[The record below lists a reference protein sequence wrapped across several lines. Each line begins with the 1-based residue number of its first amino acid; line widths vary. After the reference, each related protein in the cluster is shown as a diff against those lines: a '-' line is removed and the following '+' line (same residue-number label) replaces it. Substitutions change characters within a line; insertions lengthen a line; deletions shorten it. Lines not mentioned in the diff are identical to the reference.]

1 MPLKL
6 VPILEGFGLGG
17 ADVLFE
23 YLDEEVV
30 KTEEPL
36 TIKNVARPILWGLG
50 LAGSVLCKEDTLLS
64 DVSETLMIAEEP
76 LLVRTIYNVIKGATQ
91 GQTKRDLELK
101 LKHKGSRG
109 GGRTIYV

>member
-30 KTEEPL
+30 KTEEPY
-36 TIKNVARPILWGLG
+36 TIKNVARPVLWGLG
-50 LAGSVLCKEDTLLS
+50 LVGSVLCKEDTLLS
-64 DVSETLMIAEEP
+64 DVSETLMIAQEP
-76 LLVRTIYNVIKGATQ
+76 LLVRTIYNVVKGATQ

-101 LKHKGSRG
+101 LKRHGRGSN
-109 GGRTIYV
+109 RTIYV

>member
-30 KTEEPL
+30 KTEEPY
-36 TIKNVARPILWGLG
+36 TIKNVARPVLYGLG
-50 LAGSVLCKEDTLLS
+50 LVGSVFAKEGTLLS
-64 DVSETLMIAEEP
+64 DVSETMMIAQEP

-101 LKHKGSRG
+101 LKHRSRG
-109 GGRTIYV
+109 GSRTIYV